1 MKNPVL
7 QKASAHFKEQLGSG
21 LKSINVEAWDTV
33 IYFKPI
39 MSLKE
44 QTKIFELH
52 NKGQLVEALVQTLI
66 VRAKN
71 EDGSAMFSQGETA
84 FLMNEADPEVVT
96 NIVTTMNKASDEA
109 EESLGN

>member
-1 MKNPVL
+1 
-7 QKASAHFKEQLGSG
+7 
-21 LKSINVEAWDTV
+21 
-33 IYFKPI
+33 
-39 MSLKE
+39 
-44 QTKIFELH
+44 
-52 NKGQLVEALVQTLI
+52 VQTLI

-96 NIVTTMNKASDEA
+96 LIVTTMNKASDEA

>member
-7 QKASAHFKEQLGSG
+7 QKASTHFKEQLAVG
-21 LKSINVEAWDTV
+21 LKSIEVPQWDTTV
-33 IYFKPI
+33 YFKPI
-39 MSLKE
+39 MTLKE

-71 EDGSAMFSQGETA
+71 EDGSNMFQQAEFV
-84 FLMNEADPEVVT
+84 FLMNEVDPEVVT
-96 NIVTTMNKASDEA
+96 KIVTTMNKATDEA
-109 EESLGN
+109 EANLGN

>member
-7 QKASAHFKEQLGSG
+7 QKASAHFKEQLGAG

-44 QTKIFELH
+44 
-52 NKGQLVEALVQTLI
+52 
-66 VRAKN
+66 
-71 EDGSAMFSQGETA
+71 
-84 FLMNEADPEVVT
+84 
-96 NIVTTMNKASDEA
+96 
-109 EESLGN
+109 